1 MQIVKVRFLSLIS
14 DRHSGQSE
22 NEEICSEYGL
32 NFWGYMKSFKAEHME
47 KFS

>member
-22 NEEICSEYGL
+22 SEEICSEYGL
-32 NFWGYMKSFKAEHME
+32 NFLGIYEII
-47 KFS
+47 